1 MTRQV
6 GLIGAVLATVLAN
19 TGCDS
24 HCHQSHQKTWERGA
38 DHELPAPCRGQV
50 YVFMFHG
57 LTPSCDSGLDALRL
71 KLAESGFAKVGVAE
85 LAGSLCVAGEIDKIR
100 KCEPDAKFVLIG
112 YDLGGAAAVCVARD
126 LTKKGIPVEAV
137 VLLDPVK
144 CGEPCGLRTL
154 LVTSG
159 TTASTVPFTDRL
171 IVSDATHAKL
181 PAHPLT
187 SGAIVEWLKEIAAN
201 GFVDR
206 GDTVQEWGY
215 QHAPEMRPVAVG
227 KGGANWNFLADKPGT
242 PSAIDTRV
250 VVQPA
255 EPTAPSTPAV
265 STSAG
270 PVFIK
275 R

>member
-19 TGCDS
+19 TGCVS
-24 HCHQSHQKTWERGA
+24 YCHRAHQAAWDRGA

-50 YVFMFHG
+50 YVFMVHG
-57 LTPSCDSGLDALRL
+57 FTPTSSCGLDGLRH

-85 LAGSLCVAGEIDKIR
+85 LAGALCVPKEIEKIR
-100 KCEPDAKFVLIG
+100 KCEPDARFVLIG

-126 LTKKGIPVEAV
+126 LSKKGVPVEAV

-159 TTASTVPFTDRL
+159 TTVSSVPHTERL
-171 IVSDATHAKL
+171 VVPDATHAKL

-187 SGAIVEWLKEIAAN
+187 AGAIVELLKEIATRD
-201 GFVDR
+201 FVEA
-206 GDTVQEWGY
+206 GDTVPEWSY
-215 QHAPEMRPVAVG
+215 KHAPEMRPTAAG
-227 KGGANWNFLADKPGT
+227 KGGADWDFLADKPGT
-242 PSAIDTRV
+242 PDALAARV
-250 VVQPA
+250 ATQST
-255 EPTAPSTPAV
+255 EPLAPTTPALT
-265 STSAG
+265 TSAG
-270 PVFIK
+270 PVLIK